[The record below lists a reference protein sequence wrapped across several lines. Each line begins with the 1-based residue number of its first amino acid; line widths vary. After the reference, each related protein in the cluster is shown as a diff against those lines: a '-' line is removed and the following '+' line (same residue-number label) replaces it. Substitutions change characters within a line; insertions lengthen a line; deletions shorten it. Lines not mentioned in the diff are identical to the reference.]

1 MDRMADPLFD
11 IPKQIKTAAVADAAF
26 KRVVANLQASKLVR
40 WKRKRVTQEAVFAA
54 VWFWLEEMDSS
65 LVEEAMARHVAR
77 LEALLSADPAALP
90 SLTVNAHGEVPPAQ
104 PPPPVRRKKR
114 G

>member
-26 KRVVANLQASKLVR
+26 KRVVANLQASQRVR

-54 VWFWLEEMDSS
+54 VWFWLEEMEPGQ
-65 LVEEAMARHVAR
+65 VEEAMARHVAR
-77 LEALLSADPAALP
+77 LEALLSADPAADP
-90 SLTVNAHGEVPPAQ
+90 PQFVNAHGEGQP